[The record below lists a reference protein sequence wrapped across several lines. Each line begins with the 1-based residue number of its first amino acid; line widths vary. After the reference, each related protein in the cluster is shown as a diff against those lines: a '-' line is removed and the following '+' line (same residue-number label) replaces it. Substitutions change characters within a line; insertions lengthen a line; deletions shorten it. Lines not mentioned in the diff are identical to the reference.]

1 MNLSD
6 YLKLPWT
13 VERSDHDDD
22 GEYLSLEIRELPG
35 FIVAART
42 AEEADGLFWGAL
54 EEFLRSYTDAGETP
68 PVPEAL
74 LPKRPQL
81 ELIPDQDENLP
92 NSTKFVGHRP
102 EHFHTTHST
111 GALFASP

>member
-13 VERSDHDDD
+13 VERSDHNDD

-35 FIVAART
+35 FVVAART
-42 AEEADGLFWGAL
+42 ADEADAVFWEAL
-54 EEFLRSYTDAGETP
+54 EAFLRSYTDVGEVP
-68 PVPEAL
+68 PVPET

-81 ELIPDQDENLP
+81 ELIPDQEENLP
-92 NSTKFVGHRP
+92 SATKFVGDGPDRY
-102 EHFHTTHST
+102 HTTIST